1 MCSFRRKQQCAKV
14 WGLERNSESREG
26 QGVGRR
32 ELAAANHHTTPIL
45 GLDPMNK
52 S

>member
-1 MCSFRRKQQCAKV
+1 MCCFRRKQQGAKV
-14 WGLERNSESREG
+14 WRLERNSEYREG

-32 ELAAANHHTTPIL
+32 ELAAATPAPIL
-45 GLDPMNK
+45 GLDPMNE